1 MTWFQWLGTG
11 GGAAAIGVLVY
22 LWPTIQKMRA
32 EAGKAITEA
41 AVMADAAEDAHWQA
55 IVTAQTEAVVKP
67 LREEVERLSRKVT
80 GLEERVEQISQRY
93 RSAIGYVRIL
103 LAWIRRHHQ
112 TDHPM
117 DLPVAPAEIAG
128 DI

>member
-1 MTWFQWLGTG
+1 MTWFQWLGSG
-11 GGAAAIGVLVY
+11 GVAALVSLVM
-22 LWPTIQKMRA
+22 LWPQIQKARA
-32 EAGKAITEA
+32 DAGKARVDA
-41 AVMADAAEDAHWQA
+41 AVAEDTAEDAHWQA

-80 GLEERVEQISQRY
+80 SLEERVEQISQRY